1 MISGPPMTGQ
11 GVPAITGSST
21 LSTTK
26 VTNVIVSAKNMGIS
40 VSERG
45 TDVSH
50 ELPYLPA
57 CLLSMIVVVLMA
69 PSLTSSSL

>member
-1 MISGPPMTGQ
+1 MTSQ
-11 GVPAITGSST
+11 GVPAITSSST
-21 LSTTK
+21 LSTTQ
-26 VTNVIVSAKNMGIS
+26 VNVIVSAKNMGIS

>member
-1 MISGPPMTGQ
+1 MTSQ
-11 GVPAITGSST
+11 GVPAITSSST
-21 LSTTK
+21 LSTTL
-26 VTNVIVSAKNMGIS
+26 VNVIVSAKNMGIS

-50 ELPYLPA
+50 DLPYLPA

>member
-11 GVPAITGSST
+11 GVPAITSSST
-21 LSTTK
+21 LSTTQ
-26 VTNVIVSAKNMGIS
+26 VNVIVSAKNMGIS

>member
-1 MISGPPMTGQ
+1 MTSQ
-11 GVPAITGSST
+11 GVPVITSSST
-21 LSTTK
+21 LSTTQ
-26 VTNVIVSAKNMGIS
+26 VNVIVSAKNMGIS